1 MTAHPSPPQAPVD
14 DLDLGP
20 LMAASRTITAAVV
33 RSLAEVSSTVTVP
46 QLRVL
51 VMLSSRGRMNLSGI
65 AAALGINVSNASRT
79 CDQLVKAGLVDR
91 QVDPHDRRHASLQL
105 GRRGRSLVDDVM
117 SHRERMLAAVVGR
130 MPEASRHR
138 LMAALTDF
146 NTAAAAVDGSAAAA
160 GTGPAR
166 DEAEHVDGD
175 LAHWLS

>member
-1 MTAHPSPPQAPVD
+1 
-14 DLDLGP
+14 
-20 LMAASRTITAAVV
+20 
-33 RSLAEVSSTVTVP
+33 
-46 QLRVL
+46 
-51 VMLSSRGRMNLSGI
+51 
-65 AAALGINVSNASRT
+65 
-79 CDQLVKAGLVDR
+79 
-91 QVDPHDRRHASLQL
+91 
-105 GRRGRSLVDDVM
+105 
-117 SHRERMLAAVVGR
+117 MLAAVVGR